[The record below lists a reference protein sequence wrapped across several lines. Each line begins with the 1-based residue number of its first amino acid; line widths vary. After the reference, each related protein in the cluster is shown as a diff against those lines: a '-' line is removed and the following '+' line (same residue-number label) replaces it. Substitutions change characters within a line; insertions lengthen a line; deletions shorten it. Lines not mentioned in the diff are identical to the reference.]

1 MKKNI
6 SINVGGIIFHIEE
19 DGYDKLKNYLA
30 SINRYF
36 STYEDS
42 TEIIADIESR
52 IAEIFLAKLTE
63 FKQVITSEDVDDL
76 IETMGRISDFEA
88 AEEIVD
94 ETYSEEPQYE
104 SEFTEEKT
112 QTKAKSKKNFYEEE
126 KAEGHKKI
134 YRDEKRKL
142 IGGVCAG
149 IAHYFNFD
157 PLWIRL
163 FFLLPFFGL
172 ILKSSMIW
180 VLLSIYIIAWVVIP
194 GSDDLE
200 EDESVRRLFRDGE
213 DGVLG
218 GVASGIASFF
228 GVDVNLIRLLFV
240 IGTFLGGVGIIVY
253 LVVWFI
259 TPEARSITEKMQ
271 MKGEPITLSN
281 IEQKIKD
288 SLNLDED
295 EDENIFAKILLFPF
309 RLISMIIENL
319 DTDLKPIA
327 RFFFTVLT
335 TLLGIIL
342 VFISFIVTI
351 VLVVLLGV
359 IFGMIGFQETSSL
372 VSMFGFPFDAS
383 DLSINMFQSSIPPV
397 GLLFA
402 FITVWIPFIFVGI
415 LGLSLIAKRIITS
428 PIANWGFLGIWILAL
443 IGAGVTIPIFVT
455 EFQTEGTFKK
465 TTTYQLPAEKIKF
478 GLYNNDFEG
487 EITKIKLTL
496 SGHDNEEIELVERYE
511 SRGKTRQ
518 FAIENAKNI
527 AYNYKFSDSIFVFDS
542 NFKLRG
548 DTPYRGHR
556 LDLRMYIPYNKEFI
570 LSEDLSTI
578 LNYYPLYS
586 NGYSF
591 NQLGSN
597 IWVFNE
603 DGLKCKTCKETEE
616 NSSTKKKRNSNTNT
630 RDYDFKD
637 FEELRITGA
646 FNLELKGGKDYKIS
660 ANVDRGNLD
669 DLILDQNGD
678 KLWIRQKEEHSSRS
692 KSSMVNLVI
701 SVPHLSNLKLE
712 GAIKSKITNIK
723 ANDLNLRLLGAVECD
738 AHVNTNELSVH
749 VTGASKLDLKGETKE
764 MSLGVTGASEV
775 NAFELKAKSVE
786 VEAYGIS
793 NAKVFA
799 SKELDIKC
807 AFGSNVDYKGDPKLV
822 TKDSNLE
829 DDENLHLDF

>member
-63 FKQVITSEDVDDL
+63 FKQVITSKDVDDL

-94 ETYSEEPQYE
+94 ETYSDEPHSGTNSREERKEP
-104 SEFTEEKT
+104 
-112 QTKAKSKKNFYEEE
+112 KAKTKRKAFEEE
-126 KAEGHKKI
+126 RGEGQKKI

-180 VLLSIYIIAWVVIP
+180 VLLSIYIVAWVVIP

-228 GVDVNLIRLLFV
+228 GLDVNLIRLLFV

-295 EDENIFAKILLFPF
+295 EEENIFAKILLFPF

-351 VLVVLLGV
+351 VLVVLLSV

-383 DLSINMFQSSIPPV
+383 DLSINMFQSSFPPV

-402 FITVWIPFIFVGI
+402 FITVWVPFIFVGI

-428 PIANWGFLGIWILAL
+428 PLANWGFLGIWILAL

-465 TTTYQLPAEKIKF
+465 TTTYQPPAEKIKF
-478 GLYNNDFEG
+478 GMYNNDFEG

-496 SGHDNEEIELVERYE
+496 SGHDKEEIELVERFE

-527 AYNYKFSDSIFVFDS
+527 DYNFQVSDSIFVFDS
-542 NFKLRG
+542 NFKLK
-548 DTPYRGHR
+548 DNTPYRGQR

-603 DGLKCKTCKETEE
+603 DGLNCKTCKETEA
-616 NSSTKKKRNSNTNT
+616 STSESENSNTNT
-630 RDYDFKD
+630 RDFDIKD
-637 FEELRITGA
+637 FDELRISGA
-646 FNLELKGGKDYKIS
+646 FNLELRGGKGYKVS
-660 ANVDRGNLD
+660 ANVDRGTLENL
-669 DLILDQNGD
+669 IVEKNGD
-678 KLWIRQKEEHSSRS
+678 KLWIRQEDENSSRA
-692 KSSMVNLVI
+692 KSNMVNLVI
-701 SVPHLSNLKLE
+701 TVPSLTDIKLE
-712 GAIKSKITNIK
+712 GAIKSKITNINT
-723 ANDLNLRLLGAVECD
+723 NDLNLRLLGAVECD
-738 AHVNTNELSVH
+738 AHTTSNELRVH
-749 VTGASKLDLKGETKE
+749 VTGASKLNLKGKTNE
-764 MSLGVTGASEV
+764 MSLGVAGASEV
-775 NAFELKAKSVE
+775 NAFELDAKV
-786 VEAYGIS
+786 VKVAAYGIS
-793 NAKVFA
+793 NARVFA
-799 SKELDIKC
+799 SRALDIKS
-807 AFGSNVDYKGDPKLV
+807 AFGSNVDYKGDPKLIK
-822 TKDSNLE
+822 KDNNLE
-829 DDENLHLDF
+829 DDENIEFDF